1 MRVLVVA
8 AHPDDEALGC
18 GGTIARHVAE
28 GDTVHLLLMTDGVSA
43 RRGTT
48 RRHQEARARAL
59 AKSCRI
65 LGIQK
70 ARTLSFPDNQMDAVP
85 LLQIVQAME
94 PILRG
99 FKPTIVYT
107 HHSGDLNVDHRIT
120 QQAVMTA
127 CRPKP
132 NFSVRAIHGFEVL
145 SSTDWTGGIN
155 PAFSPQVY
163 VNIERHLKKKIRA
176 CAAYAGEMAPEPH
189 TRSLR
194 HVEILARHRGLTVG
208 FGAAEAFVTY
218 RILR

>member
-43 RRGTT
+43 RKGTSG
-48 RRHQEARARAL
+48 RHQKARARAL
-59 AKSCRI
+59 AKSCQI
-65 LGIQK
+65 HGIQK
-70 ARTLSFPDNQMDAVP
+70 VHALNFPDNQMDAVP
-85 LLQIVQAME
+85 LLQIVQAVE
-94 PILRG
+94 PIIQR
-99 FKPTIVYT
+99 FKPVIVYT

-132 NFSVRAIHGFEVL
+132 NFPVRAIYGFEIL
-145 SSTDWTGGIN
+145 SSTDWTSGIN
-155 PAFSPQVY
+155 PAFSPQFY
-163 VNIERHLKKKIRA
+163 VNIERHLKKKLRA
-176 CAAYAGEMAPEPH
+176 CEAYAEEMAPEPH
-189 TRSLR
+189 TRCLR